1 MKGLIVA
8 AHANMAEELLR
19 ACELIIGPLPR
30 SRAISVRREDNID
43 EIRKLYAEA
52 IAEVSTDGAEV
63 LIMTDMLG
71 GTPANIGMSFLEP
84 GRVDL
89 LTGVSLPMLLK
100 FFNSKESL
108 TLIELAEMLKAYGQ
122 QGIHLASELLKR
134 QE

>member
-1 MKGLIVA
+1 MKGIIVA

-30 SRAISVRREDNID
+30 ARAISVRREDNID

-52 IAEVSTDGAEV
+52 VAEVSADGAGV

-108 TLIELAEMLKAYGQ
+108 TLLELAEMLKAYGQ
-122 QGIHLASELLKR
+122 QGIHLASDLLKQR
-134 QE
+134 E

>member
-30 SRAISVRREDNID
+30 ARAISVRREDNID
-43 EIRKLYAEA
+43 EIRKQFSGA
-52 IAEVSTDGAEV
+52 IEDVGAGGAGV

-108 TLIELAEMLKAYGQ
+108 SLIELAVMLKAYGQ
-122 QGIHLASELLKR
+122 QGIHLASDLLKP
-134 QE
+134 

>member
-52 IAEVSTDGAEV
+52 IAEVSADGAGV

-122 QGIHLASELLKR
+122 QGIHLASELLKH

>member
-52 IAEVSTDGAEV
+52 IAEVSADGAGV

>member
-52 IAEVSTDGAEV
+52 IAEVGADDAGV

-100 FFNSKESL
+100 FFNSKEAL

>member
-8 AHANMAEELLR
+8 AHANMAEELLH

-43 EIRKLYAEA
+43 DIRKLFSTS
-52 IAEVSTDGAEV
+52 IDEVGIDGAQI
-63 LIMTDMLG
+63 LILTDMLG

-84 GRVDL
+84 GRIDL
-89 LTGVSLPMLLK
+89 LTGVNLPMLLK

-108 TLIELAEMLKAYGQ
+108 SLDELSEMLKAYGQ
-122 QGIHLASELLKR
+122 QAIHLASDLLKR
-134 QE
+134 QG

>member
-43 EIRKLYAEA
+43 EIRKLFSNA
-52 IAEVSTDGAEV
+52 IEEVGADGAGV

-84 GRVDL
+84 DRVDL

-108 TLIELAEMLKAYGQ
+108 TLLELAVMLKAYGQ
-122 QGIHLASELLKR
+122 QGIHLASDLLKQR
-134 QE
+134 E

>member
-30 SRAISVRREDNID
+30 ARSISVRRENNVE
-43 EIRKLYAEA
+43 EIRKSFLEA
-52 IAEVSTDGAEV
+52 IEVVSADGAEV

-84 GRVDL
+84 GRIDL

-108 TLIELAEMLKAYGQ
+108 SLIELAEMLKAYGQ
-122 QGIHLASELLKR
+122 QGIHVASELLKR
-134 QE
+134 QG

>member
-43 EIRKLYAEA
+43 EIRKLFSSA
-52 IAEVSTDGAEV
+52 IEEVGADGAGV

-84 GRVDL
+84 DRVDL

-108 TLIELAEMLKAYGQ
+108 TLLELAVMLKAYGQ
-122 QGIHLASELLKR
+122 QGIHLASDLLKQR
-134 QE
+134 E

>member
-43 EIRKLYAEA
+43 EIRKLFSGA
-52 IAEVSTDGAEV
+52 IEEVGADGAGV

-84 GRVDL
+84 DRVDL

-108 TLIELAEMLKAYGQ
+108 TLLELAEMLKAYGQ
-122 QGIHLASELLKR
+122 QGIHLASDLLKQR
-134 QE
+134 E

>member
-30 SRAISVRREDNID
+30 SQSISVRREDNVEDIRKQFSQAID
-43 EIRKLYAEA
+43 EVGA
-52 IAEVSTDGAEV
+52 DGAGV

-84 GRVDL
+84 ERVDL

-108 TLIELAEMLKAYGQ
+108 SLIELAEMLKAYGQ
-122 QGIHLASELLKR
+122 QGIHLASDLLKQQR
-134 QE
+134 

>member
-1 MKGLIVA
+1 
-8 AHANMAEELLR
+8 
-19 ACELIIGPLPR
+19 
-30 SRAISVRREDNID
+30 
-43 EIRKLYAEA
+43 
-52 IAEVSTDGAEV
+52 
-63 LIMTDMLG
+63 
-71 GTPANIGMSFLEP
+71 MSFLEP

-108 TLIELAEMLKAYGQ
+108 SLTELAEMLKAYGQ

>member
-8 AHANMAEELLR
+8 AHANMAEELLH

-30 SRAISVRREDNID
+30 SRAISVRREDSVDQIRSLFSESID
-43 EIRKLYAEA
+43 A
-52 IAEVSTDGAEV
+52 VGDGGAEI

-89 LTGVSLPMLLK
+89 LTGVNLPMLLK
-100 FFNSKESL
+100 FYNSKESL
-108 TLIELAEMLKAYGQ
+108 SLNELTDMLKAYGQ
-122 QGIHLASELLKR
+122 QAIHLASDLLKR
-134 QE
+134 QG

>member
-1 MKGLIVA
+1 MKGLVVA

-30 SRAISVRREDNID
+30 ARAISVCRENSVDDIRQLFSDAID
-43 EIRKLYAEA
+43 EVGA
-52 IAEVSTDGAEV
+52 DGAGV

-71 GTPANIGMSFLEP
+71 GTPANIGMSFLSP
-84 GRVDL
+84 DRVDL

-108 TLIELAEMLKAYGQ
+108 SLLELAEMLKAYGQ
-122 QGIHLASELLKR
+122 QGIHLASELLKSR
-134 QE
+134 E